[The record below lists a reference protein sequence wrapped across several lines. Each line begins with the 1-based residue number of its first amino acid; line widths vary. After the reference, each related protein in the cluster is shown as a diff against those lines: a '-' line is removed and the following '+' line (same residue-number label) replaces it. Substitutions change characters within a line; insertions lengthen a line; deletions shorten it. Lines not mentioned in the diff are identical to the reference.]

1 MEKMRMH
8 KKMAMSGK
16 APSMKKYKSGGMA
29 KKISGM
35 AKKIKKT
42 ISERAKDPR
51 GNKALD
57 SIMKGQ
63 MRDMNK
69 TGRGAQARE
78 ATFID
83 KKTKRLVLDT
93 PSNRKRYGSSRIKK
107 VK

>member
-1 MEKMRMH
+1 MTQRVKN
-8 KKMAMSGK
+8 
-16 APSMKKYKSGGMA
+16 
-29 KKISGM
+29 
-35 AKKIKKT
+35 IKKGIGKLKKGVSKIT
-42 ISERAKDPR
+42 KDFR

-69 TGRGAQARE
+69 TGRGAQARK
-78 ATFID
+78 ATFVD

-93 PSNRKRYGSSRIKK
+93 PTNRKRYGASNVKK

>member
-1 MEKMRMH
+1 MTQRVKN
-8 KKMAMSGK
+8 
-16 APSMKKYKSGGMA
+16 
-29 KKISGM
+29 
-35 AKKIKKT
+35 IKKGIGKLKKGVSKIT
-42 ISERAKDPR
+42 KDFR

-69 TGRGAQARE
+69 TGRGAQARK

-83 KKTKRLVLDT
+83 KKTKRLVIDT
-93 PSNRKRYGSSRIKK
+93 PRTRKIYGPSRIKK